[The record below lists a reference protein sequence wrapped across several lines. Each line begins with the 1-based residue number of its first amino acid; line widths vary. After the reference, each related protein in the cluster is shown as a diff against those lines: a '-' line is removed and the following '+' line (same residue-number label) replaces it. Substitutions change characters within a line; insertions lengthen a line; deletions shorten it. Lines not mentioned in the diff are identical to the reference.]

1 MRGSR
6 GNDVL
11 PWRPPSLFSTRPPSL
26 MRPLRMMGAF
36 TRAVES
42 AADSGGS
49 TSAEAHGQRRRDR
62 TPSSVPCISDES
74 VEKRHRVEDEGR
86 HLAMETF
93 CDIATTF
100 SKGRA
105 CG

>member
-86 HLAMETF
+86 HLAHGNF
-93 CDIATTF
+93 LRHCHHLLQ
-100 SKGRA
+100 GRA

>member
-6 GNDVL
+6 GYDL
-11 PWRPPSLFSTRPPSL
+11 RPWRPPSLFSTRPPSQ

-36 TRAVES
+36 TCTIDES
-42 AADSGGS
+42 AADSGSS

-62 TPSSVPCISDES
+62 IPSSVPCISDES
-74 VEKRHRVEDEGR
+74 VEKRRRVEDEAR
-86 HLAMETF
+86 HHHFLQ
-93 CDIATTF
+93 
-100 SKGRA
+100 GRA